1 MSEEIRRALKLS
13 RRVLRDVTDAL
24 LPPGPLRLAAD
35 VLREARPRPLYWP
48 QNPPTPSNP
57 PTKERAS
64 PKRRVEVVEQVE
76 ELPGPPGGP
85 PIPREPE
92 VIRLLRERAR
102 TGTLMPIRSAIAH
115 LIASTA
121 RAVEARAALEAEEA
135 ARLAK
140 ERRRPR
146 YALK

>member
-13 RRVLRDVTDAL
+13 RKALRDVTDAL
-24 LPPGPLRLAAD
+24 LPPGPLRLLAD
-35 VLREARPRPLYWP
+35 ALEGVRIRPPLWP
-48 QNPPTPSNP
+48 QNPPANP
-57 PTKERAS
+57 PVKPGAS

-102 TGTLMPIRSAIAH
+102 AGTLMPIRSAIAR

-135 ARLAK
+135 ARLAE

>member
-13 RRVLRDVTDAL
+13 RKALRDVTDAL
-24 LPPGPLRLAAD
+24 LPPGPLRLLAD
-35 VLREARPRPLYWP
+35 ALEGVRIRPPLWP
-48 QNPPTPSNP
+48 QNPPANP
-57 PTKERAS
+57 PVKPGAS
-64 PKRRVEVVEQVE
+64 PKRRVEVVEQTE
-76 ELPGPPGGP
+76 ELPPAPPYG
-85 PIPREPE
+85 PREPE

-102 TGTLMPIRSAIAH
+102 AGTLMPIRSAIAR

-135 ARLAK
+135 ARLAE